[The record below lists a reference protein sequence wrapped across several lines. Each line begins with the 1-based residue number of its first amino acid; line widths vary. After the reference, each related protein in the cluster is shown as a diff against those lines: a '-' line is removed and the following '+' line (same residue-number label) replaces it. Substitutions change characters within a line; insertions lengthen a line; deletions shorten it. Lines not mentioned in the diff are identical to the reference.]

1 MGDPTSVKTCPEC
14 SHTNPAD
21 VNYCGRCGKYVGDGV
36 QETLT
41 KPPSPPP
48 AERDALSF
56 APGQK
61 FGSRYVIIEEI
72 GRGGMGRV
80 YKAHDQELNIDVALK
95 MIKPEHSRDRGF
107 IQQFKQEALLGRS
120 VSHENVVRLYDLGEV
135 NGIKF
140 ISMEYIKGQ
149 TLADLIRASGRLS
162 EETAADILRQVC
174 QGLAVAHRQ
183 GIIHQDLKPQNI
195 LIDRKGLVRITDFG
209 LARSLEG
216 PEGRASQGLA
226 GTPAYLSPEQA
237 RGEKADARSDIYSL
251 GVILYEMVSGRRPFE
266 AEDVHGYLHKHLREK
281 PVSPQRHQPK
291 LSDAVDRLILRC
303 LEKEPLNRFQNTTEI
318 LAAMPAQPAQGA
330 AGLKQLAQNPAAR
343 IVAAALA
350 VSVLLAALY
359 IVFLLPRPLP
369 VTKGE
374 KVSLAVMYFENNTG
388 DPAKDYLRK
397 TLAIQVIEKLYSSR
411 YIRILTGDQLFDVL
425 SKTKLLDKET
435 YSTED
440 LKSVASRTG
449 VDYILLGNFSKLG
462 QNLRISYL
470 LQQVKP
476 WENKVSEPVEGK
488 EEALNDLV
496 NSLARLV
503 VKGLKL
509 SRQQIEADR
518 DRQLKH
524 ITSKSN
530 EALREYTMGIE
541 LYNEGKYNDSIDSY
555 RRSVQIDPEFALA
568 YWRMALCQNQ
578 LNRPKEVRQNLE
590 KALAL
595 ADRISPREQYLI
607 RGLYAWLFGP
617 TPRQAEGYFL
627 RLLED
632 YPEDEEGNIFLGSL
646 YRNLEEWGR
655 AEERF
660 KRAWKYNKDNR
671 IILIN
676 LLTITQSKGQ
686 YGEAEELLLANRDVL
701 PDEYFYQYA
710 AKNKICQA
718 RYDDALTVLSEG
730 LSKLPDSLR
739 LWQHKAYVHQ
749 LKGEFQAAEDIY
761 EKLRF
766 DEDPD
771 ANVLER
777 LYRLAKIWVAR
788 GHFREAENRIRA
800 GFSGLARPSHRTKT
814 IPLRIVLANLSFRR
828 KDFQESLRNY
838 EQATLQASQADDF
851 DGQKSAL
858 TGQALALLQLGKM
871 KEAGQAAEEL
881 ERLIRETG
889 SRKQERFHTLVL
901 GKMAQ
906 AQGDL
911 DRAVSCY
918 QTVLTLLSAQN
929 TPGDEHAFC
938 LESLASAFYQKAD
951 WLNAARVYR
960 EIIDLNWGR
969 LQWGDIYALSYYG
982 LAKVSEKQGL
992 LKKAGEYYRKF
1003 LDIWPTADSEIPE
1016 VREAKSRT
1024 ETL

>member
-1 MGDPTSVKTCPEC
+1 MGDPSSIKTCPEC
-14 SHTNPAD
+14 SHSNPAD
-21 VNYCGRCGKYVGDGV
+21 VNYCGRCGKYVGHGV

-48 AERDALSF
+48 AAGDALSF

-61 FGSRYVIIEEI
+61 FGGRYVIVEEI

-80 YKAHDQELNIDVALK
+80 YKAHDQELNIDIALK
-95 MIKPEHSRDRGF
+95 MIKPEHSGDRGF

-174 QGLAVAHRQ
+174 QGLAVAHRH

-209 LARSLEG
+209 LARSLEVT
-216 PEGRASQGLA
+216 EGRASQGLA
-226 GTPAYLSPEQA
+226 GTPAYISPEQA
-237 RGEKADARSDIYSL
+237 RGEKADVRSDIYSL
-251 GVILYEMVSGRRPFE
+251 GVVLYEMVTGRRPFE
-266 AEDVHGYLHKHLREK
+266 ANDIQGFLDKHLKEK

-291 LSDAVDRLILRC
+291 LSEAVGRLILRC
-303 LEKEPLNRFQNTTEI
+303 LEKEPENRFQNTAEI
-318 LAAMPAQPAQGA
+318 LAALQVRPAQGA
-330 AGLKQLAQNPAAR
+330 SGLKHLTQNPAAR
-343 IVAAALA
+343 IIAAALA
-350 VSVLLAALY
+350 VSLLLAALY
-359 IVFLLPRPLP
+359 LIFFPPRPLP

-425 SKTKLLDKET
+425 SKTKLLHKET

-449 VDYILLGNFSKLG
+449 VDYILLGNFSRLG

-476 WENKVSEPVEGK
+476 WENKVSEQVEGK

-496 NSLARLV
+496 DSLARSAI
-503 VKGLKL
+503 KGLKL

-578 LNRPKEVRQNLE
+578 LNHPKEVRQNLE

-617 TPRQAEGYFL
+617 SPRQAEGYFL
-627 RLLED
+627 RLLQD

-646 YRNLEEWGR
+646 YRNLEEWDL

-660 KRAWKYNKDNR
+660 EQAWKYNKDNG

-676 LLTITQSKGQ
+676 LLTISQSKGQ
-686 YGEAEELLLANRDVL
+686 YGETEELLLTNRDVL

-710 AKNKICQA
+710 AKNKICRA
-718 RYDDALTVLSEG
+718 RYDEALAILSEG
-730 LSKLPDSLR
+730 LTKLPDSLR

-749 LKGEFQAAEDIY
+749 LKGEFRAAEDIY

-771 ANVLER
+771 INALER
-777 LYRLAKIWVAR
+777 LYRLAKICVAR
-788 GHFREAENRIRA
+788 GHFREAESRIRA
-800 GFSGLARPSHRTKT
+800 GFSGLARGSYRTQT
-814 IPLRIVLANLSFRR
+814 IPLRILLADLSFRR

-838 EQATLQASQADDF
+838 EQATLQASQAGDL
-851 DGQKSAL
+851 DGQKAAL
-858 TGQALALLQLGKM
+858 IGQTLALLQLGKM

-881 ERLIRETG
+881 DRLIRETG
-889 SRKQERFHTLVL
+889 SRKQERFHYLVL

-911 DRAVSCY
+911 DRAVNCY

-929 TPGDEHAFC
+929 TPVDEHAYC
-938 LESLASAFYQKAD
+938 LESLASAFHQKAD
-951 WLNAARVYR
+951 WLNAARVYG
-960 EIIDLNWGR
+960 EVINLSWGR
-969 LQWGDIYALSYYG
+969 LQWGDLYALSYYG

-992 LKKAGEYYRKF
+992 PKKAGEYYRKF
-1003 LDIWPTADSEIPE
+1003 LDIWPTADPDVPE
-1016 VREAKSRT
+1016 VQEAKSKVG
-1024 ETL
+1024 